1 VLQLDRLSPEERVSD
16 NAGVVEVG
24 TEVPPLE
31 VLVDAEKMK
40 VMAALLADPTPI
52 HFDIRALAALGMD
65 ERPVNQGPLNMGYL
79 QTMLARW
86 VGGRDRLLDFRV
98 RFQGNVLAGD
108 TVRGTGRVTALRD
121 DARGRVATCEVAL
134 EVLGGDVVLSGDA
147 EVLVDDQAGGKA

>member
-1 VLQLDRLSPEERVSD
+1 MSD
-16 NAGVVEVG
+16 KTAPVEVG

-31 VLVDAEKMK
+31 VVVDPEKMK

-52 HFDIRALAALGMD
+52 HFDTRALAALGMD

-86 VGGRDRLLDFRV
+86 AGGRDRLLDFRV

-121 DARGRVATCEVAL
+121 DPRGRVATCEVAL

-147 EVLVDDQAGGKA
+147 EVVLDDQGGGQA